1 MVALLMS
8 FVWWVGTPLAAWIAL
23 ERVLFR
29 VLPRLGFLLPSDII
43 GPDGWFADTTNQS
56 GIFDL
61 PLKRR
66 RD

>member
-8 FVWWVGTPLAAWIAL
+8 FVWWVVTPLAAWIAL

-43 GPDGWFADTTNQS
+43 GPDAWFADTTHQS

>member
-8 FVWWVGTPLAAWIAL
+8 FVWWVGGALVVWLAL
-23 ERVLFR
+23 EPVLFR
-29 VLPRLGFLLPSDII
+29 LLPRLERLVPSDVI
-43 GPDGWFADTTNQS
+43 GPDGWFSDPTNQS

-66 RD
+66 RG